1 MNQIHIIDIIIEYM
15 QIIRGQF
22 GISYFDV
29 KINKNIDAIEII
41 GNIINNIFISFK

>member
-29 KINKNIDAIEII
+29 KINKNIDANTII
-41 GNIINNIFISFK
+41 GTIMINIFKLFK